1 MKIAI
6 FQPMLKQYRM
16 PLFDRMGK
24 LLAEQGHELRVA
36 CGSPPPSELIKGDN
50 ILINTNY
57 CVVEKSWWLFDD
69 KLHFM
74 QHAARH
80 IGWADFVIT
89 EQANKHFHNHMLIIF
104 RTTHFKKFAYWGHG
118 KNRQGNPNSL
128 KEKLKKG
135 LAKHCDWWFA
145 YTKGVGNYMIELGYP
160 AQKITVLNNSID
172 ISDFKRLLAQPSTDD
187 THQFNRQLGIADNA
201 RIGLY
206 CGALYSNKK
215 IGFLLNAASIIHS
228 QNPDFVL
235 LMIGSGA
242 DSELVK
248 NFAQRH
254 SFIKYLGPL
263 FGGQKALAFKS
274 AEIFLCPGATG
285 LAILDA
291 FSAGLPFFSSDDPN
305 HGPEIDYLQHGI
317 NGVMTVSVE
326 EDYANAVINVLEK
339 PEELTRLQQNALA
352 SSNQFS
358 IDNMAQNFVDGIQAY
373 FKSQDKQ

>member
-1 MKIAI
+1 
-6 FQPMLKQYRM
+6 MLKQYRM

-24 LLAEQGHELRVA
+24 LLAEQGHELRVV
-36 CGSPPPSELIKGDN
+36 CGSPPPSELMKGDN
-50 ILINTNY
+50 ILTNTNY
-57 CVVEKSWWLFDD
+57 CIVEKSWWFFDD

-104 RTTHFKKFAYWGHG
+104 RTAHFKKFAYWGHG

-128 KEKLKKG
+128 KEKLKKS

-145 YTKGVGNYMIELGYP
+145 YTKGVGGYMIELGYP
-160 AQKITVLNNSID
+160 AHKVTVLNNSID
-172 ISDFKRLLAQPSTDD
+172 VSDFKHLLAQQSVADI
-187 THQFNRQLGIADNA
+187 QEFKRQLGITDKA

-215 IGFLLNAASIIHS
+215 IGFLLNAANIIHS
-228 QNPDFVL
+228 QRPDFVL
-235 LMIGSGA
+235 LIIGSGA
-242 DSELVK
+242 DSGLVD
-248 NFAQRH
+248 NFAKHH
-254 SFIKYLGPL
+254 SFVKYLGSL
-263 FGGQKALAFKS
+263 FGQQKALAFKS
-274 AEIFLCPGATG
+274 AELFLCPGATG

-317 NGVMTVSVE
+317 NGVMTASAK
-326 EDYANAVINVLEK
+326 EDYANAVINVLDD
-339 PEELTRLQQNALA
+339 PEGQTRLRENALA
-352 SSNQFS
+352 SSYQFS
-358 IDNMAQNFVDGIQAY
+358 IENMAQNFVDGIQAY
-373 FKSQDKQ
+373 FKSQDTG

>member
-1 MKIAI
+1 
-6 FQPMLKQYRM
+6 MLKKYRIA
-16 PLFDRMGK
+16 LFDLMGK
-24 LLAEQGHELRVA
+24 SLAEQGHEFRVV
-36 CGSPPPSELIKGDN
+36 CGSPPPNELLKGDN
-50 ILINTNY
+50 ILADTNY
-57 CVVEKSWWLFDD
+57 CLVEKSWWFFND

-80 IGWADFVIT
+80 IKWADFVVT
-89 EQANKHFHNHMLIIF
+89 EQANRHFHNLMLIIF
-104 RTTHFKKFAYWGHG
+104 RMVGFKQFAYWGHG

-128 KEKLKKG
+128 QEKIKKG

-145 YTKGVGNYMIELGYP
+145 YTKGVGNYLIELGYP

-172 ISDFKRLLAQPSTDD
+172 ISDFKHLLAQHSADNT
-187 THQFNRQLGIADNA
+187 QQLKRQLGIADNA

-215 IGFLLNAASIIHS
+215 IDFLLNATSTIHR

-235 LMIGSGA
+235 LIIGSGT
-242 DSELVK
+242 DSELVE
-248 NFAQRH
+248 NFAQQH
-254 SFIKYLGPL
+254 SFVKYLGPL
-263 FGGQKALAFKS
+263 FGEQKALVFKS

-317 NGVMTVSVE
+317 NGIMTASAKD
-326 EDYANAVINVLEK
+326 DYANAVINVLEK
-339 PEELTRLQQNALA
+339 PEELTILQHNALA
-352 SSNQFS
+352 SSDQFS
-358 IDNMAQNFVDGIQAY
+358 IENMAQNFVDGIQAY
-373 FKSQDKQ
+373 FDSQGIR